1 MVDCGYPPEAYSCPV
16 QETLCVIL
24 LLYNYTAQSFITAP
38 TITSLFD
45 TSHLPSRHVGHTH
58 THSHN
63 ADTHSLVPRL
73 YIWRSQ
79 GPRLDT
85 HTQFRHTTHHVPG
98 KIREF
103 LGSSATLL
111 RDFSIVSASPSK
123 ILPTDNQRDLTQNPM
138 PSCHSN
144 T

>member
-1 MVDCGYPPEAYSCPV
+1 MRTSYSARHTRV
-16 QETLCVIL
+16 LYRRHCVLSFCCITTRRKVLSL
-24 LLYNYTAQSFITAP
+24 LLQSPLCLT
-38 TITSLFD
+38 
-45 TSHLPSRHVGHTH
+45 LPIFLLDMWDTH

-85 HTQFRHTTHHVPG
+85 HTQFRHTTHHIPG